1 MALFFY
7 LFVVYYTYSYASS
20 PFLSAMPIQHTRA
33 LFERLC
39 QQIPPLVP
47 DQLQHD
53 LSNALEQVQDN
64 VSLTI
69 EELDETV
76 IFFGKKLWPYRE
88 AFFELYRVYEG
99 HMGETFLLGK
109 LTPQLKQKYRL
120 FKEVGGTFRDFHEGG
135 MIDFFDAQE
144 RMDLCEILVAVNR
157 ELWDYAV
164 QRVVSTDVKQY
175 KEKIKE
181 FQQIFIAMEKQIAD
195 LHTMADDEQ
204 EHPELAAEIRAHIRG
219 FEEGLSLLGP
229 KIGYE
234 ALCGI
239 DHFEGRRKDRHG
251 LLLS

>member
-1 MALFFY
+1 M
-7 LFVVYYTYSYASS
+7 
-20 PFLSAMPIQHTRA
+20 
-33 LFERLC
+33 
-39 QQIPPLVP
+39 
-47 DQLQHD
+47 
-53 LSNALEQVQDN
+53 
-64 VSLTI
+64 
-69 EELDETV
+69 
-76 IFFGKKLWPYRE
+76 
-88 AFFELYRVYEG
+88 
-99 HMGETFLLGK
+99 
-109 LTPQLKQKYRL
+109 
-120 FKEVGGTFRDFHEGG
+120 
-135 MIDFFDAQE
+135 
-144 RMDLCEILVAVNR
+144 
-157 ELWDYAV
+157 

-251 LLLS
+251 LLRS